1 MLELNEGVDDSLR
14 VIIMCK
20 APVAGCVKTRLTPA
34 FTPEEAARLHQSM
47 AEGVICSIS
56 ALFSDVWIA
65 SDDISHPFF
74 EDFNLPLVEQGEGD
88 LGDRMSRLMQMAFSD
103 GADSLLFLGTD
114 SPHMPDSRLQR
125 AVALL
130 SHCDVVIGPV
140 EDGGYDL
147 IAMKGPYHE
156 LFSRIRWS
164 SEHVLQETLQHVE
177 QLHLKLELLDMSYDL
192 DTPESLQRAAPVWS
206 APISLAEKY
215 RKN

>member
-1 MLELNEGVDDSLR
+1 MNEGVVDSLR

-20 APVAGCVKTRLTPA
+20 APVSGRVKTRFTPF
-34 FTPEEAARLHQSM
+34 FTPEDAARLHQSM
-47 AEGVICSIS
+47 AEAVVRSTS

-74 EDFNLPLVEQGEGD
+74 EQFKLRLIDQGDGD
-88 LGDRMSRLMQMAFSD
+88 LGDRMSRLMLWAFRD

-130 SHCDVVIGPV
+130 NHCDVVIGPV

-147 IAMKGPYHE
+147 IAMKRPYYE
-156 LFSRIRWS
+156 LFSQIRWS

-177 QLHLKLELLDMSYDL
+177 QLHLKLELLDISYDL